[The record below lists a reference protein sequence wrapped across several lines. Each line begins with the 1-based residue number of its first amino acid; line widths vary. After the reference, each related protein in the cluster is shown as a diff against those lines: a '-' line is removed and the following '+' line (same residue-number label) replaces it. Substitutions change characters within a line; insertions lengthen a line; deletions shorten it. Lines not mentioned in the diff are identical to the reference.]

1 VSLLFLA
8 GIGLLAGLYTG
19 IARLGLPIGGHQLIS
34 PLWHGP
40 LMINGFLGTLIS
52 LERAAAL
59 EKPWA
64 YGAPVIFAAASML
77 LLSGYPIISK
87 PLFIVGSLCL
97 LMIMI
102 FLYGLQAE
110 TYHLIMILGAACLT
124 LGNIMLLAG
133 DPIFNLVAWWAGFL
147 LLTIFAERLELN
159 RIMRPPERARHLFF
173 GLALLWIIGVALTY
187 LDRKIGWTV
196 TSVALIGQA
205 LWLFR
210 YDVARRTIKG
220 GGWTRYSAFSL
231 LTGYI
236 WLVAAGLFGFWHG
249 LPYAG
254 LPYDAQLHMIFVGF
268 VFSMIFAHASV
279 IIPSLSGRTI
289 PYHPFFYV
297 PLLLLHG
304 FLLVRIIGD
313 IAQLPVIRQIGGNG
327 NVMAILLFLG
337 SVVYGLRKRS
347 IANKEKVG

>member
-1 VSLLFLA
+1 MSLLFLA

-19 IARLGLPIGGHQLIS
+19 IARLGLPIGDYQFIS

-64 YGAPVIFAAASML
+64 FGAPVTFAVASL
-77 LLSGYPIISK
+77 LLLFGYPIISK
-87 PLFIVGSLCL
+87 PLFIVGSLFL

-102 FLYGLQAE
+102 FLYRLQAE
-110 TYHLIMILGAACLT
+110 TYHLIMILGAACLA
-124 LGNIMLLAG
+124 LGNIMLLTG

-159 RIMRPPERARHLFF
+159 RIMRPPERARHLFL
-173 GLALLWIIGVALTY
+173 GLALLWITGVALIY
-187 LDRKIGWTV
+187 LDRKIGWAV
-196 TSVALIGQA
+196 ASAALIVQA

-220 GGWTRYSAFSL
+220 EGWTRYSAFSL
-231 LTGYI
+231 LAGYV
-236 WLVAAGLFGFWHG
+236 WLVGAGLFGFWHG

-254 LPYDAQLHMIFVGF
+254 LSYDAQLHMIFVGF
-268 VFSMIFAHASV
+268 VFSMIFAHAPV
-279 IIPSLSGRTI
+279 IIPSLSGRAI

-313 IAQLPVIRQIGGNG
+313 MAQLQAIRQIGGYG
-327 NVMAILLFLG
+327 NVLAILLFLG
-337 SVVYGLRKRS
+337 SIVYGIRKQ
-347 IANKEKVG
+347 ALAGKVNV